1 MSSSK
6 AMDATYSY
14 DEKELN
20 IPMVIDKG
28 SNKPYRVKMLQLSD
42 DNLVFSVTE
51 VTEIPENP
59 SFNKR
64 ELSQNLPENAT

>member
-28 SNKPYRVKMLQLSD
+28 SNKP
-42 DNLVFSVTE
+42 
-51 VTEIPENP
+51 
-59 SFNKR
+59 
-64 ELSQNLPENAT
+64 

>member
-42 DNLVFSVTE
+42 DNLVFPT
-51 VTEIPENP
+51 I
-59 SFNKR
+59 KR
-64 ELSQNLPENAT
+64 SKEYY

>member
-28 SNKPYRVKMLQLSD
+28 SNKPYRVFFIIRISCIHC
-42 DNLVFSVTE
+42 F
-51 VTEIPENP
+51 
-59 SFNKR
+59 R
-64 ELSQNLPENAT
+64 ATHEYKK